1 MSDDLNEETNTSDN
15 KKGNIDTKSEETNTL
30 DSKKEKTNI
39 YSPEYQNALATKTIK
54 DAHKRFSEVIFPST
68 FKVIEDAHKRFSEV
82 IFPSTF
88 KVIEDAQ
95 KSLSEV
101 YSPSMFKAIED
112 AQKSL
117 SEVYSPS
124 MFKAIED
131 TQKRFSEVHSPSMFK
146 AIEDAQKR
154 FSEVYSPS
162 MFKAIEDAHIK
173 LSNLISKEL
182 VFDNWVKTNVQLFDF
197 VNKRLSFVD
206 SVDSKIIPILQKHNW
221 FITVS
226 LEDDFILNFSRTI
239 ENPSGKLGKEIRQ
252 EFINY
257 FSRNNFEKLASMIES
272 WEENTLFKPRMK
284 IFRDSYN
291 LLKHSHNSYNPS
303 NFLIPT
309 LISQIDG
316 ILTDYLIQNEFT
328 IIQKGKG
335 LVWTDKMN
343 KNNWRI
349 SNRNKIF
356 KDIFDP
362 NIIEYSLPNGS
373 MSSAALGIGNNFIL
387 NTLFQTA
394 YTKQKLENPFG
405 LSRHKI
411 MHGEYVKYG
420 RKDHLIRTYLMLDFL
435 FGLENVDYNEL
446 ST

>member
-117 SEVYSPS
+117 
-124 MFKAIED
+124 
-131 TQKRFSEVHSPSMFK
+131 
-146 AIEDAQKR
+146 
-154 FSEVYSPS
+154 SEVYSPS

>member
-68 FKVIEDAHKRFSEV
+68 FKVIEDA
-82 IFPSTF
+82 
-88 KVIEDAQ
+88 Q
-95 KSLSEV
+95 KSL
-101 YSPSMFKAIED
+101 
-112 AQKSL
+112 
-117 SEVYSPS
+117 
-124 MFKAIED
+124 
-131 TQKRFSEVHSPSMFK
+131 
-146 AIEDAQKR
+146 
-154 FSEVYSPS
+154 SEVYSPS

>member
-95 KSLSEV
+95 KSL
-101 YSPSMFKAIED
+101 
-112 AQKSL
+112 
-117 SEVYSPS
+117 
-124 MFKAIED
+124 
-131 TQKRFSEVHSPSMFK
+131 
-146 AIEDAQKR
+146 
-154 FSEVYSPS
+154 SEVYSPS

>member
-362 NIIEYSLPNGS
+362 NIIEYSLPNGFDVVGS
-373 MSSAALGIGNNFIL
+373 FRNR
-387 NTLFQTA
+387 
-394 YTKQKLENPFG
+394 E
-405 LSRHKI
+405 
-411 MHGEYVKYG
+411 
-420 RKDHLIRTYLMLDFL
+420 
-435 FGLENVDYNEL
+435 
-446 ST
+446 

>member
-1 MSDDLNEETNTSDN
+1 MSDDVNEETNTSDN
-15 KKGNIDTKSEETNTL
+15 KKGNIDTKSEETNTS
-30 DSKKEKTNI
+30 DSKKEKNKVYPTE
-39 YSPEYQNALATKTIK
+39 SQNALATIAIT
-54 DAHKRFSEVIFPST
+54 DVQKRLSEVYSPSM
-68 FKVIEDAHKRFSEV
+68 FKAIEDVQKR
-82 IFPSTF
+82 
-88 KVIEDAQ
+88 
-95 KSLSEV
+95 LSEV

-112 AQKSL
+112 AQKRLSEAYSPSMFKAIEDAQKKL

-131 TQKRFSEVHSPSMFK
+131 
-146 AIEDAQKR
+146 AQL
-154 FSEVYSPS
+154 
-162 MFKAIEDAHIK
+162 K

-206 SVDSKIIPILQKHNW
+206 NVNSKILPLLQKHNW

-226 LEDDFILNFSRTI
+226 LEDAFILNLSRTI
-239 ENPSGKLGKEIRQ
+239 KNPSGKLGKEIRQ

-272 WEENTLFKPRMK
+272 WEENPLFKPRMK

-328 IIQKGKG
+328 VVQKGTG
-335 LVWTDKMN
+335 LVWADKMN
-343 KNNWRI
+343 QNNWRI

-356 KDIFDP
+356 EDIFDP
-362 NIIEYSLPNGS
+362 NTIEYSITNGT
-373 MSSAALGIGNNFIL
+373 MSTAALEIGNDFIL

-394 YTKQKLENPFG
+394 YTKQKLEKPFG
-405 LSRHKI
+405 LNRHKI
-411 MHGEYVKYG
+411 MHGEYVRYG
-420 RKDHLIRTYLMLDFL
+420 RTDHLIRAYLILDFL
-435 FGLENVDYNEL
+435 YGLEDVDYNL
-446 ST
+446 NAN